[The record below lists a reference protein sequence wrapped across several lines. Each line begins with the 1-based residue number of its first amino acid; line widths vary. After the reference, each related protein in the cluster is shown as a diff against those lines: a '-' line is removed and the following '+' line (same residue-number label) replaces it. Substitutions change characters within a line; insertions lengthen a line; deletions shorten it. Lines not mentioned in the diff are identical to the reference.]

1 MTKRQRILQFVICAE
16 IAIILF
22 LTPAVIGKI
31 AYWLTV

>member
-22 LTPAVIGKI
+22 LTPAVLGKI
-31 AYWLTV
+31 ASWLTV